1 MIVRC
6 LCLLL
11 SLVFILTCTG
21 CSTKRDDWYLDNFQK
36 HRAEF
41 TELVEMFTTDKH
53 LLSLWMVEENIEP
66 GFDKANYQLSPKR
79 IAKYRRLLQSL
90 NVKYMYR
97 TSSDIHYFLVV
108 QDVSDWK
115 RGYLFSKCKVD
126 RLAASLD
133 SFYEYRCYRPIFE
146 AQDWYLFYEPHKAE
160 GVML

>member
-1 MIVRC
+1 MILKC
-6 LCLLL
+6 FCSFL
-11 SLVFILTCTG
+11 SFVCVLVCTG
-21 CSTKRDDWYLDNFQK
+21 CSVKRDDWYLDNFQK

-41 TELVEMFTTDKH
+41 TELIEMFAVDKH
-53 LLSLWMVEENIEP
+53 LFTIWVDESNDTI
-66 GFDKANYQLSPKR
+66 FDRANYRLPPKR
-79 IAKYRRLLQSL
+79 ISRYRRLLQSV
-90 NVKYMYR
+90 NVKCIYR
-97 TSSDIHYFLVV
+97 FSSDIHYYLMV
-108 QDVSDWK
+108 QDVSDWT